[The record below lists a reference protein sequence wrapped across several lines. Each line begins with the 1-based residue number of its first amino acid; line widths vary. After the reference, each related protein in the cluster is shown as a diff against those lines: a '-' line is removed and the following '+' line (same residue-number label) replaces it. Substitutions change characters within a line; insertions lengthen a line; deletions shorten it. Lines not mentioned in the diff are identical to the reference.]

1 MKNVKLAIIYYSA
14 TGTNHQ
20 LARLAEKAA
29 KEAGAAEVKFLKI
42 EETAPKEA
50 IAENKDWQ
58 AHHEATQDVQ
68 KVSLDDLEWA
78 DAIIFSVPTRYG
90 NLPSQFQSFLDT
102 TGGLWANG
110 KLANKVVSA
119 MTSAQNIHGGQE
131 TTLLTLY
138 KSMYHWGAIVAAPSY
153 TDPAQFEAG
162 GNPYGVSVSA
172 GKNDISEKA
181 EKAVAH
187 QTRRTLTIAGWIKTG
202 KSQSPQ

>member
-102 TGGLWANG
+102 TGGLWA
-110 KLANKVVSA
+110 
-119 MTSAQNIHGGQE
+119 
-131 TTLLTLY
+131 
-138 KSMYHWGAIVAAPSY
+138 
-153 TDPAQFEAG
+153 
-162 GNPYGVSVSA
+162 
-172 GKNDISEKA
+172 
-181 EKAVAH
+181 
-187 QTRRTLTIAGWIKTG
+187 
-202 KSQSPQ
+202 